1 MVQRLTY
8 RRRLSYNTK
17 SNRVKV
23 VKTPG
28 GKLTYQYVKKR
39 GTVPKCGDCKVE
51 LPGIKASRPKER
63 MSMTKRLKTVSRT
76 YGGSRCAKCV
86 RLRIVRAF
94 LIEEQRIVAMVMK
107 SKKGAVATEVTTQ
120 PQAVSSKS
128 K

>member
-63 MSMTKRLKTVSRT
+63 MTLTKRLKTVSRT

-107 SKKGAVATEVTTQ
+107 SKKPTGATESAAQ
-120 PQAVSSKS
+120 PQAAGQKS

>member
-1 MVQRLTY
+1 MAQRLTY
-8 RRRLSYNTK
+8 RRRLSYNTR

-23 VKTPG
+23 IKTPG

-39 GTVPKCGDCKVE
+39 GTVPKCGDCKIE
-51 LPGIKASRPKER
+51 LPGIKASRPKQR
-63 MSMTKRLKTVSRT
+63 MTMTKRLKTVSRS

-107 SKKGAVATEVTTQ
+107 SKKAVGPAETAAQ
-120 PQAVSSKS
+120 PQTSSQKS